1 MQFKSLNICS
11 HVVAAA
17 QVNNDTDGFVQW
29 YRKNF
34 GNRLPNLT
42 QLATHGMPAHAGRKG
57 GKAPRKKAAPRLLP
71 TTENRILL
79 QNIHIVNNSVESQ
92 NHRITQSHTGNS
104 CVSKFTMP
112 PYLSQPLFPMSLPTP
127 LMYSHPYVSHPYSS
141 NQQPLPFQSHFCG
154 GATPGSL
161 QTPLQYGASAPVHST
176 MKKDFTVCFKFGN
189 VSVCSGCRQHFLHSD
204 DLLIRH
210 EEFRLYNS
218 PVTGA
223 PASKFG
229 DAYYHPS
236 RDGQLTGFAY

>member
-1 MQFKSLNICS
+1 
-11 HVVAAA
+11 
-17 QVNNDTDGFVQW
+17 
-29 YRKNF
+29 
-34 GNRLPNLT
+34 
-42 QLATHGMPAHAGRKG
+42 
-57 GKAPRKKAAPRLLP
+57 
-71 TTENRILL
+71 
-79 QNIHIVNNSVESQ
+79 
-92 NHRITQSHTGNS
+92 
-104 CVSKFTMP
+104 
-112 PYLSQPLFPMSLPTP
+112 MSLPTP

-161 QTPLQYGASAPVHST
+161 QTPLQYGASTPIHST

-204 DLLIRH
+204 DLLIRR

-229 DAYYHPS
+229 NAYYHP
-236 RDGQLTGFAY
+236 RHCCLTQKWIEFTSTLLTIPEVVAHLTSFHKILLYQEFGLEI